1 MKLISNWQIK
11 TLSYGQSAL
20 QRVAF
25 ARNYL
30 DKQILNICFDIGN
43 LSSDVMLELGT
54 TSNTLKLSADNLIK
68 NFITHSDVCFDDY
81 CKIPQIAQNPTKF
94 TKSKNGLDI
103 ILFKKQE
110 KYYKLVI
117 KTTKNKNENYVKS
130 FHLIQKK
137 KYDKY

>member
-1 MKLISNWQIK
+1 MHQRVCFLFSFYKLFKLLFKILYRSLYDSVFLANKIK

-103 ILFKKQE
+103 ILFKNK
-110 KYYKLVI
+110 
-117 KTTKNKNENYVKS
+117 KNIIN
-130 FHLIQKK
+130 
-137 KYDKY
+137 